1 MCDYTQVEFRCGH
14 VRYTVR
20 AWCTNYETTHKRCPP
35 SVVAI
40 EFRRLSG
47 TGYPSQL
54 DDAPNQ
60 EHPNSNIDAWSF
72 SHVGVFTVAAQGTAG
87 IPSLS
92 RESSPVHPIDGFVW
106 QYNVEPAR
114 ATSEALDASQSA
126 SQPTEPPGPQFP
138 VDKKR
143 YPRVRSASPGYQQA
157 DRGVDGAPKCCRRQA
172 VDTRVTRIPGTR
184 LRWESVHEKHK
195 AIFPPSRTAYAKG
208 GMICTTTCITSGSGS
223 LLMQIPYLPIYCI

>member
-1 MCDYTQVEFRCGH
+1 LGNGVE
-14 VRYTVR
+14 V
-20 AWCTNYETTHKRCPP
+20 
-35 SVVAI
+35 
-40 EFRRLSG
+40 LG
-47 TGYPSQL
+47 TGAIRCSGL
-54 DDAPNQ
+54 GNEISAGL
-60 EHPNSNIDAWSF
+60 SRTWGF
-72 SHVGVFTVAAQGTAG
+72 SRSRRRERPECMYMKSLYSAFSVCQSVS
-87 IPSLS
+87 PSLS

-157 DRGVDGAPKCCRRQA
+157 DREVDGAPKCCRRQA

-208 GMICTTTCITSGSGS
+208 GMIYTTTCITSGSGS
-223 LLMQIPYLPIYCI
+223 LLMQTPYLPIYCI

>member
-1 MCDYTQVEFRCGH
+1 MKSVQVFLARGGFH
-14 VRYTVR
+14 GRGAGNGRNV
-20 AWCTNYETTHKRCPP
+20 CTRNHCILLFP
-35 SVVAI
+35 SVNLSV
-40 EFRRLSG
+40 RL
-47 TGYPSQL
+47 
-54 DDAPNQ
+54 
-60 EHPNSNIDAWSF
+60 F
-72 SHVGVFTVAAQGTAG
+72 
-87 IPSLS
+87 S

-157 DRGVDGAPKCCRRQA
+157 DREVDGAPECCRRQA

-208 GMICTTTCITSGSGS
+208 GMIYTTTCITSGSGS